1 MKLPNTQAD
10 QLQANQ
16 LKDEMLSILLKM
28 PVIVDAINDKEYKSE
43 QEALKLRLET
53 IDSITAIDDQISTQQ
68 LEIKKLQ
75 EKADISFSRWEKDKT
90 EIILQEQAFNELLR
104 SRSALWKTLHKNG
117 EGMLSTLSTRLHG
130 IIEAERQRLKSL
142 ESEYSQI
149 PKDVLGKL
157 IKMVNPERVRKIN
170 SFIVACNTNLKNLE
184 EIALAVS
191 ALSMARISQNELKA
205 TVNQLYEKLNEATTG
220 KTGGV

>member
-28 PVIVDAINDKEYKSE
+28 PVIVDAINDKEYKAE

-53 IDSITAIDDQISTQQ
+53 IDSITAIDEQISTQQ

-75 EKADISFSRWEKDKT
+75 EKADISFSKLEKDKT

-130 IIEAERQRLKSL
+130 IIEAERQRLRSL

>member
-68 LEIKKLQ
+68 LEIKQLE

-130 IIEAERQRLKSL
+130 IIEAERQRLRSL